1 VYFYDQDSFRHGSA
15 VSSVDKRH
23 LNHNN
28 CVVMIQNDLASTI
41 IDDVLNDISAAS
53 VQYCDVRVT
62 YEFLQRFTGSG
73 DQADIQS
80 EKRKYSGF
88 GVRVLKNG
96 AWGYAASSLVSSREA
111 RRMVRAAVELA
122 GASSTLIKQ
131 PVVFGKRKAIQAQ
144 WAPSIRIDPFSVSDQ
159 EKTAM
164 LLNVMKI
171 AQQVKGVGNV
181 SGSLAFHRTGTW
193 FGSTEGSR
201 IFQQITMPSIG
212 LVISAGEGR
221 DSQSRSWPS
230 SHGGF
235 ACTGGLEGLERVIVA
250 SDIVKAAEEAVM
262 LVHAP
267 PCPLGVFPVILA
279 PDQMSLQIHESIG
292 HPLELDRVFGV
303 EANFSGTSFAQPH
316 LLNRLQFGSEQISV
330 VTDPTEE
337 GVLAAYGYDDDGVP
351 ARPVPLIQNGVL
363 VGYLSGRET
372 AGRLN
377 LASSGN
383 NRAAGWQHFPINRMS
398 NTRLEPGRFSWDDLL
413 AGIEWGL
420 FMETN
425 RSWTIDDRR
434 ETFRFEC
441 EIAREIS
448 SGKLGKIYR
457 NPVYSG
463 RTLDFWRSCDALGD
477 ASLYR
482 NWGTAACGKGEPAQ
496 TLHTS
501 QGSPPARF
509 KSVSVSSARPEGG
522 RPHA

>member
-1 VYFYDQDSFRHGSA
+1 
-15 VSSVDKRH
+15 
-23 LNHNN
+23 
-28 CVVMIQNDLASTI
+28 MIQNDLANTI
-41 IDDVLNDISAAS
+41 IDEVLNEIPSAS

-62 YEFLQRFTGSG
+62 YDLLQRFTGNG
-73 DQADIQS
+73 EQADIHS
-80 EKRKYSGF
+80 EKRKNSGF

-96 AWGYAASSLVSSREA
+96 AWGYAASSLITSREA
-111 RRMVRAAVELA
+111 RRMVFSAIELA
-122 GASSTLIKQ
+122 GASSKLTKQ
-131 PVVFGKRKAIQAQ
+131 PVVFEKRKPIQAQ
-144 WAPSIRIDPFSVSDQ
+144 WSPPTKIDPFTVTDQ
-159 EKTAM
+159 EKADI
-164 LLNVMKI
+164 LLNAMKI
-171 AQQVKGVGNV
+171 AQPVKGVRNV
-181 SGSLAFHRTGTW
+181 SGSLEFHRTGTW

-201 IFQQITMPSIG
+201 IFQQITMPSIEM
-212 LVISAGEGR
+212 VISAGDGR
-221 DSQSRSWPS
+221 ESQNRSWPS

-235 ACTGGLEGLERVIVA
+235 ACTGGLERLEHVIVA
-250 SDIVKAAEEAVM
+250 SDIIRVAEEAVM
-262 LVHAP
+262 LTKAS

-303 EANFSGTSFAQPH
+303 EANFSGTSFAQPQ
-316 LLNRLQFGSEQISV
+316 LLNRLQFGSEQVNV

-337 GVLAAYGYDDDGVP
+337 GALAAYGYDDDGVP
-351 ARPVPLIQNGVL
+351 ARSVPLIQNGLL
-363 VGYLSGRET
+363 VGYLSGRDT
-372 AGRLN
+372 AVRLN

-434 ETFRFEC
+434 DTFRFEC

-448 SGKLGKIYR
+448 GGKLGKIYR

-477 ASLYR
+477 GSLYR

-509 KSVSVSSARPEGG
+509 QNVSVSSARPERGH
-522 RPHA
+522 PDA